1 MKYELYL
8 HESKLWNIAL
18 RSINPRQ
25 RPFIYG
31 FVFFLLILSCSE
43 NNSNKDYPTS
53 FRGIKWGTKI
63 TELQDMVFVESRE
76 QLKAYV
82 IENDDLKIGSTDINT
97 VFYLFSEDFF
107 CGVLV
112 EYEGLDKLKKIKNLY
127 IEKYGKPKIVNEPG
141 MRWEWVWP
149 GEVGVAVK
157 YDKEKETGY
166 LIYLYSPLLFKK

>member
-1 MKYELYL
+1 MNHDLYA
-8 HESKLWNIAL
+8 HESKLWNFAM

-25 RPFIYG
+25 RLFLHG

-43 NNSNKDYPTS
+43 NNSDKDYPTN

-82 IENDDLKIGSTDINT
+82 IENDDLRIGSTDIQT

-112 EYEGLDKLKKIKNLY
+112 EYQGMDNHNRIKNLY
-127 IEKYGKPKIVNEPG
+127 IEKYGNPQIVNEPK
-141 MRWEWVWP
+141 MRSEWVWT

-157 YDKEKETGY
+157 YDKQKETGY
-166 LIYLYSPLLFKK
+166 LIYLYSPLLFKR

>member
-1 MKYELYL
+1 MKFELYS
-8 HESKLWNIAL
+8 HESKLWNIAI

-25 RPFIYG
+25 RLFLYG
-31 FVFFLLILSCSE
+31 CVFFLLILSCSE
-43 NNSNKDYPTS
+43 NNSNKDYPTN

-82 IENDDLKIGSTDINT
+82 MENDDLRIGSTDIKT

-107 CGVLV
+107 CGILV
-112 EYEGLDKLKKIKNLY
+112 EYQGLDNHKKIKNLY
-127 IEKYGKPKIVNEPG
+127 IEKYGNPKIVNEQK

-157 YDKEKETGY
+157 YDKQKEAGY
-166 LIYLYSPLLFKK
+166 LIYLYSPLLFKR